1 MVHDYN
7 TRGKKQELVV
17 KMDKDLEMKD
27 MENNTLS
34 SINSLKDEILN
45 RKKIVIKNLQNE
57 NEKLRQKFEQVE
69 RCSAKYKFDHNALAQ
84 YDRQN
89 NVILSGI
96 PDTVSADTSQ

>member
-45 RKKIVIKNLQNE
+45 RKEIIIKNLQNE

-69 RCSAKYKFDHNALAQ
+69 RRSAKYKFDHNALAQ

-96 PDTVSADTSQ
+96 PDTVSADTS

>member
-7 TRGKKQELVV
+7 TRGKKQEVVV
-17 KMDKDLEMKD
+17 KVDKDLEMKD

-34 SINSLKDEILN
+34 SINYLKDEILN
-45 RKKIVIKNLQNE
+45 RKEIVIKNLQNE

-69 RCSAKYKFDHNALAQ
+69 RRNAKYKFDHDALAQ

-96 PDTVSADTSQ
+96 PDSVSADTS

>member
-45 RKKIVIKNLQNE
+45 RKEIIIKNLQNE
-57 NEKLRQKFEQVE
+57 NEKLRQKFE
-69 RCSAKYKFDHNALAQ
+69 RRSAKYKFDHNALAQ

-96 PDTVSADTSQ
+96 PDTVSADTS

>member
-45 RKKIVIKNLQNE
+45 RKEIIIKNLQNE